1 MSLWYRLLNNNSIFN
16 NRGVKLLSGKGP
28 HAAHLTSII
37 IGKGRAEGQ
46 GGRGRGWGYFGH
58 TSKVTWRPELD
69 PPPSGLDLARVP
81 YVWHPCSITTSFIF
95 VFCSTMRQSAFNK
108 KEFHVPINSKDFS
121 FDSANQSQEESNI
134 SLFALLSLCP
144 AHFYRSTPANEAL
157 ARVTLPLLG
166 CHINRRKCITWFLG
180 ATVIKAQMTVNEAAN
195 APKDHIKSISID
207 QEINMCSSLITWWDC
222 SSQNFTLTE
231 FHTAYCRFQTTQWWT
246 KQWLI
251 MLTPNICFHVGEIP
265 RCAKLH
271 PSSQHREAGM
281 SF

>member
-37 IGKGRAEGQ
+37 IGKGWAEGQ

-108 KEFHVPINSKDFS
+108 KRIPRADKFKRF
-121 FDSANQSQEESNI
+121 
-134 SLFALLSLCP
+134 LFW
-144 AHFYRSTPANEAL
+144 
-157 ARVTLPLLG
+157 LG
-166 CHINRRKCITWFLG
+166 
-180 ATVIKAQMTVNEAAN
+180 
-195 APKDHIKSISID
+195 KSITGRVQHFSV
-207 QEINMCSSLITWWDC
+207 C
-222 SSQNFTLTE
+222 
-231 FHTAYCRFQTTQWWT
+231 TAES
-246 KQWLI
+246 
-251 MLTPNICFHVGEIP
+251 V
-265 RCAKLH
+265 
-271 PSSQHREAGM
+271 PSSYL
-281 SF
+281 SFYSRQWGASTSHAASFGLPHKSTEVYNLIPWSYCNKGPDDCEWSC